1 MEDFDALDVIA
12 RTKGKVEMDNVPTG
26 QKLFPMWGWLT
37 AVTYLLEF
45 VLWQVFHGEW
55 CLWLWIAIP
64 LVGLPLMY
72 IIIRRD
78 HERTHIRTHESRL
91 VLDYWI
97 FAACAFGAGGFLFGF
112 LGVYEVAENPLIC
125 LLIGIG
131 AFITGEVIRFRP
143 MIVGGLAGAG
153 LGVVSFVLQGDL
165 WLYQIL
171 FIVAVAVVSLI
182 IPGCLF
188 EKSLKHGV

>member
-1 MEDFDALDVIA
+1 MEEFDALEVIA

-26 QKLFPMWGWLT
+26 QKMFPMWGWIT

-45 VLWQVFHGEW
+45 VLWQVSHGE
-55 CLWLWIAIP
+55 WIAIP

-78 HERTHIRTHESRL
+78 HERTHIRTHESRM

-131 AFITGEVIRFRP
+131 AFITGEVLRFRP

-153 LGVVSFVLQGDL
+153 LGVVSFILQGDL
-165 WLYQIL
+165 WIYQIL
-171 FIVAVAVVSLI
+171 CIVAVAVVSLI
-182 IPGCLF
+182 IPGYLF
-188 EKSLKHGV
+188 EKSLKHGI